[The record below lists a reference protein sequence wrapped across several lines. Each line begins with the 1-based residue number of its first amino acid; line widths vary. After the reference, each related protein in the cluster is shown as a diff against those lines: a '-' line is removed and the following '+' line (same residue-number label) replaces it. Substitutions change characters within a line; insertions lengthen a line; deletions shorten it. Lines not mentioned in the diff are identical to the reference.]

1 MVVRCQ
7 GGRYRAERSAAL
19 PPVRWL
25 NGAKSRPHEPHP
37 EMLTALGRVEFDLER
52 GPGRLRA
59 DAAQD
64 PPPARYGEMTT
75 GQPRPDRA
83 SQTVLSASW

>member
-1 MVVRCQ
+1 
-7 GGRYRAERSAAL
+7 
-19 PPVRWL
+19 
-25 NGAKSRPHEPHP
+25 
-37 EMLTALGRVEFDLER
+37 MLTALGRVEFDLER